1 VSGDWRNNGGTF
13 NHSSEVEFDGGDG
26 QKISGSAFCNVT
38 FGGTG
43 TKYLGGI
50 INVSGWLKI
59 DSLATF
65 DVGPEDD
72 DAYYNITVGS
82 HWYNNIMSPDV
93 NWIGAIVKLVLS
105 LLLGATIGMER
116 RRKGQIAGLRTFALI
131 SMGATLAM
139 LISIYIP
146 QEYMGLK
153 NGDPGRIAAQVVSG
167 VGFLGAGAIIQMKGS
182 VRGLTT
188 AAGIWMT
195 ACIGL
200 AVGAGMYLISII
212 TTLLIIFILVNIERI
227 EQRHNFLWESKIIR
241 VKMHGILDDI
251 QPLRDTI
258 NSNDIH
264 ISDEFMK
271 FDYENEFTIVNFM
284 VRSNTHVNV
293 PSLFKEIKRLGDPIS
308 ITITNEMNM

>member
-1 VSGDWRNNGGTF
+1 MIENIYQD
-13 NHSSEVEFDGGDG
+13 
-26 QKISGSAFCNVT
+26 
-38 FGGTG
+38 
-43 TKYLGGI
+43 I
-50 INVSGWLKI
+50 I
-59 DSLATF
+59 
-65 DVGPEDD
+65 
-72 DAYYNITVGS
+72 
-82 HWYNNIMSPDV
+82 SPDV
-93 NWIGAIVKLVLS
+93 NLINAVVKLVLS
-105 LLLGATIGMER
+105 LLLGAIIGIER

-146 QEYMGLK
+146 QVYLGLK
-153 NGDPGRIAAQVVSG
+153 NGDPSRIAAQVVSG

-212 TTLLIIFILVNIERI
+212 ATLLIIFILVNIERI
-227 EQRHNFLWESKIIR
+227 ELKHNFLWESKIIR
-241 VKMHGILDDI
+241 VKVHGILGDI
-251 QPLRDTI
+251 QSLRNILDA
-258 NSNDIH
+258 SQVH

-271 FDYENEFTIVNFM
+271 YDYENQLTIINFM
-284 VRSNTHVNV
+284 VRSKNDIAV
-293 PSLFKEIKRLGDPIS
+293 PDLFNQINEKCNAIS

>member
-1 VSGDWRNNGGTF
+1 MLESLYND
-13 NHSSEVEFDGGDG
+13 
-26 QKISGSAFCNVT
+26 
-38 FGGTG
+38 
-43 TKYLGGI
+43 I
-50 INVSGWLKI
+50 I
-59 DSLATF
+59 
-65 DVGPEDD
+65 
-72 DAYYNITVGS
+72 
-82 HWYNNIMSPDV
+82 SPDV
-93 NWIGAIVKLVLS
+93 NLANAVVKLLLSMTLGAI
-105 LLLGATIGMER
+105 IGMER

-146 QEYMGLK
+146 QVYLGLK

-182 VRGLTT
+182 VRGLTG

-227 EQRHNFLWESKIIR
+227 ELRHNFLWESKIIR
-241 VKMHGILDDI
+241 VKVHGILDDM
-251 QPLRDTI
+251 QPLRDILNT
-258 NSNDIH
+258 NEVH

-271 FDYENEFTIVNFM
+271 YDYDNQLTIVNFM
-284 VRSNTHVNV
+284 VRSKNDVSV
-293 PSLFKEIKRLGDPIS
+293 PVMFNAIKEKTDAIS

>member
-1 VSGDWRNNGGTF
+1 MLQDIYSN
-13 NHSSEVEFDGGDG
+13 
-26 QKISGSAFCNVT
+26 
-38 FGGTG
+38 
-43 TKYLGGI
+43 I
-50 INVSGWLKI
+50 I
-59 DSLATF
+59 
-65 DVGPEDD
+65 
-72 DAYYNITVGS
+72 
-82 HWYNNIMSPDV
+82 SPDV
-93 NWIGAIVKLVLS
+93 NLVGAIAKLVLS
-105 LLLGATIGMER
+105 LVLGATIGIER
-116 RRKGQIAGLRTFALI
+116 RHKGQIAGLRTFALI

-146 QEYMGLK
+146 QEYLGLK

-212 TTLLIIFILVNIERI
+212 ATLLIIFILVNIERI

-241 VKMHGILDDI
+241 VKMRGILNDI

-258 NSNDIH
+258 ISNDIH

-271 FDYENEFTIVNFM
+271 FDYEDNFTIVNFM
-284 VRSNTHVNV
+284 VRSNAQVNV
-293 PSLFKEIKRLGDPIS
+293 PNMFKDIKVLGDPIS

>member
-1 VSGDWRNNGGTF
+1 MLQDIYNS
-13 NHSSEVEFDGGDG
+13 
-26 QKISGSAFCNVT
+26 
-38 FGGTG
+38 
-43 TKYLGGI
+43 I
-50 INVSGWLKI
+50 I
-59 DSLATF
+59 
-65 DVGPEDD
+65 
-72 DAYYNITVGS
+72 
-82 HWYNNIMSPDV
+82 SPDV
-93 NWIGAIVKLVLS
+93 NWVGAIVKLVLS

-212 TTLLIIFILVNIERI
+212 TTLLIIFIVVNIELI

-251 QPLRDTI
+251 QPLRDTLA
-258 NSNDIH
+258 SNDVH

-271 FDYENEFTIVNFM
+271 FDYENSFTIVNFM
-284 VRSNTHVNV
+284 IRTPNQVNV
-293 PSLFKEIKRLGDPIS
+293 PALFKEIKQQGDPIS

>member
-1 VSGDWRNNGGTF
+1 MLQDIYNS
-13 NHSSEVEFDGGDG
+13 
-26 QKISGSAFCNVT
+26 
-38 FGGTG
+38 
-43 TKYLGGI
+43 I
-50 INVSGWLKI
+50 I
-59 DSLATF
+59 
-65 DVGPEDD
+65 
-72 DAYYNITVGS
+72 
-82 HWYNNIMSPDV
+82 SPDV
-93 NWIGAIVKLVLS
+93 NLIGAITKLVLS
-105 LLLGATIGMER
+105 LVLGATIGIER

-146 QEYMGLK
+146 QEYLGLK

-212 TTLLIIFILVNIERI
+212 ATLLIIFILVNIERI

-241 VKMHGILDDI
+241 VKIHGIIDDI
-251 QPLRDTI
+251 QSLRDIIT
-258 NSNDIH
+258 SNDVH

-271 FDYENEFTIVNFM
+271 FDYENQHTIVNFM
-284 VRSNTHVNV
+284 VRSKNGVDV
-293 PSLFKEIKRLGDPIS
+293 PAMFKAIKEKNDPIS
-308 ITITNEMNM
+308 ITLTNEMNR